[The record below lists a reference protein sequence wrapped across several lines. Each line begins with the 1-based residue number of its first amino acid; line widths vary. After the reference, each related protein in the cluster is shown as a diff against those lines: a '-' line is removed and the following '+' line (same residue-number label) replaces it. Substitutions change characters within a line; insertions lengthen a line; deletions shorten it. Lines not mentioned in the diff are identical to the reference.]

1 MTLLTDGRAKGV
13 IATYCDGVIAD
24 SSTLLDEVRQTFATT
39 PTGRELGLLDAE
51 IVDSTLRVTF
61 TGAPDDAFGPYGAR
75 IAVPR
80 DAADPLWTRWDLA
93 AGLAEWVMYAVVQAI
108 AEEYLTGGA
117 GRGSRSAD
125 DGVVWLVLDD

>member
-1 MTLLTDGRAKGV
+1 M
-13 IATYCDGVIAD
+13 IAD
-24 SSTLLDEVRQTFATT
+24 SSTLLDEVRRAFATT

-51 IVDSTLRVTF
+51 IADSTLRVTF
-61 TGAPDDAFGPYGAR
+61 SGAPDDAAGPYGAR
-75 IAVPR
+75 IPVPH
-80 DAADPLWTRWDLA
+80 DASDPLWTMWDPA

-108 AEEYLTGGA
+108 AEEYLTGGV